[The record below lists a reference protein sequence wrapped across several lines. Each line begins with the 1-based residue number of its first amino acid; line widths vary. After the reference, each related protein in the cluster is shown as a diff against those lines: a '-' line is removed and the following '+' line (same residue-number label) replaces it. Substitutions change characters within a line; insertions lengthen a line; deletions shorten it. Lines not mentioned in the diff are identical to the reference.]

1 MKKSNEQL
9 LKDVL
14 SEFIKTYNLDDR
26 INEVRLNDSWEKIMG
41 RMISVHTINL
51 YLKDK
56 VLFITLDSSA
66 LKHELSFAKKK
77 MINMLNK
84 EFGTKIV
91 EDIVI
96 R

>member
-1 MKKSNEQL
+1 MQSNERT

-14 SEFIKTYNLDDR
+14 NEFMKSFH
-26 INEVRLNDSWEKIMG
+26 INDKIDELRLKASWEKVMG
-41 RMISVHTINL
+41 KMIALHTVNL
-51 YLKDK
+51 YLKNK
-56 VLFITLDSSA
+56 TLFITLDSAA
-66 LKHELSFAKKK
+66 LKNELSYAKKK
-77 MINMLNK
+77 IINLLNK